1 MDDVQGVPPDEKR
14 DAPNASDVVVP
25 VPQVQSGPEPGAQPQ
40 AARPEPTADRSV
52 PDWVGMPSADEPK
65 DKKEKEGHG
74 SFLKEL
80 PILII
85 IAFGLALLIKTFLLQ
100 AFYIPSESMLPTLR
114 IGDRVLVNKLVY
126 RIHPPR
132 RGDILVFIENPGP
145 HRSFWGRVRSFL
157 TEGLGVT
164 KPPSRDFI
172 KRVIG
177 LPGDTIQVGPDGVF
191 ITPASGKQFKLYEPY
206 IVRSSTDPNVAC
218 GASPSCE
225 EGPPQAPFKVPADS
239 YFVMGDNRGNSSDS
253 RSALGPINK
262 TRIIGRA
269 FVKIWPL
276 GRFGFFHRPTYST
289 ANAAGVM
296 SIAPAL
302 VLGSAFVVRRRRRA
316 A

>member
-1 MDDVQGVPPDEKR
+1 MDDVQGATPDPER
-14 DAPNASDVVVP
+14 DAPNAPEVAVP
-25 VPQVQSGPEPGAQPQ
+25 VPKVQSGSESGAQPQ
-40 AARPEPTADRSV
+40 AARPDPVGRSV
-52 PDWVGMPSADEPK
+52 PDWVGTPSADEPK
-65 DKKEKEGHG
+65 QKKEKEKHG

-132 RGDILVFIENPGP
+132 RGDILVFIETPGP
-145 HRSFWGRVRSFL
+145 SRSFWGRVRSFL

-177 LPGDTIQVGPDGVF
+177 LPGDTIQVEPNGVF
-191 ITPASGKQFKLYEPY
+191 ITPVNGKQFKLAEPY
-206 IVRSSTDPNVAC
+206 IARSSADASIEC
-218 GASPSCE
+218 GASPSCD
-225 EGPPQAPFKVPADS
+225 EGPPQAPLKVPLDT

-253 RSALGPINK
+253 RAVGPINK
-262 TRIIGRA
+262 TKIIGRA
-269 FVKIWPL
+269 FVKIWPI
-276 GRFGFFHRPTYST
+276 GRFGFFHRPTYPT
-289 ANAAGVM
+289 ANAAGLM
-296 SIAPAL
+296 SMAPAL
-302 VLGSAFVVRRRRRA
+302 VLGSAVLVRRRRA